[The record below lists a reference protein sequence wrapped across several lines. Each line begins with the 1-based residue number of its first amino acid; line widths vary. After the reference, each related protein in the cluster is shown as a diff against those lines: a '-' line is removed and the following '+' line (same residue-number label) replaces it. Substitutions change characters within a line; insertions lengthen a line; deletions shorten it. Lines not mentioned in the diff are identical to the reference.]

1 MIRSVWPGERLGC
14 GNKPRGHSSL
24 IKAGVL
30 YRQWCLKCGHRCWIY
45 AGDRFRWLDIQPDI
59 QNVTRY

>member
-1 MIRSVWPGERLGC
+1 MIRSVRPGDRLGC

-24 IKAGVL
+24 IKSGVL

-45 AGDRFRWLDIQPDI
+45 GGDRYRWLDIMPDT